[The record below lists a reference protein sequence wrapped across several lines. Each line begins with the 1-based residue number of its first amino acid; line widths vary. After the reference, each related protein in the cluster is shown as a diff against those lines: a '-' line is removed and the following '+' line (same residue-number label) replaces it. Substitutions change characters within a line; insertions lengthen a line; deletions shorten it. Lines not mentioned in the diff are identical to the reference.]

1 MPTSRR
7 ALATAMTIL
16 PVLAVP
22 AVYLLA
28 AFTGPRL
35 SDREFFIALAWM
47 PWGVLPGYGLSGR
60 MGRGAA
66 VAVGITVGAA
76 IAASVLAVVA
86 IYVIGA
92 WGLTL
97 AAMVLYPVMVVFA
110 AVWAA
115 FDVATGPGPHPR

>member
-35 SDREFFIALAWM
+35 SDREFFIALALM
-47 PWGVLPGYGLSGR
+47 PWGVLPGYGLAGR
-60 MGRGAA
+60 MGRGQRWPW
-66 VAVGITVGAA
+66 
-76 IAASVLAVVA
+76 ASRLARRSPPA
-86 IYVIGA
+86 C
-92 WGLTL
+92 WPWSRST
-97 AAMVLYPVMVVFA
+97 
-110 AVWAA
+110 
-115 FDVATGPGPHPR
+115 